1 MEGEDEIEIKQNY
14 LRQEI
19 IEKGYSPDEFANY
32 LEKIG
37 GENASDLNS
46 YSLEDLQ
53 KIVQNFKES
62 QDLAKQNEEKE
73 EKEIKEEEKNIEI
86 KKEEKLEKK
95 EIKEKILEKI
105 IYEKKKKKKKFL
117 HKMI

>member
-1 MEGEDEIEIKQNY
+1 MEGKDDIEIKQNY

-19 IEKGYSPDEFANY
+19 IEKGYSPDGFANY

-53 KIVQNFKES
+53 KIVQNFKDS
-62 QDLAKQNEEKE
+62 QDLPKQKE
-73 EKEIKEEEKNIEI
+73 EIEMKKDKEIKEEEKNI
-86 KKEEKLEKK
+86 K
-95 EIKEKILEKI
+95 IKEKKIEKEKKVEIKQEKI
-105 IYEKKKKKKKFL
+105 EIK
-117 HKMI
+117 